1 MLIKNIACIF
11 NFFMLINLIFAIN
24 FLASNDDIILSYE
37 PVVQQECNIFENKN
51 FFSHYFKL
59 I

>member
-11 NFFMLINLIFAIN
+11 NFFMLINLICAIN

-37 PVVQQECNIFENKN
+37 PVVQQECNIFENK
-51 FFSHYFKL
+51 FFTS
-59 I
+59 